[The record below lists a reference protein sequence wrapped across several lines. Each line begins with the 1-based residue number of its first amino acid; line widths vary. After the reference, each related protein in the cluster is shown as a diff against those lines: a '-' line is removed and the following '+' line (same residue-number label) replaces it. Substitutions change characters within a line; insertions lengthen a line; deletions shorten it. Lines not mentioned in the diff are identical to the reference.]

1 MAGRSHLTYS
11 SAIVLQAASRGYR
24 YGFDIMHASGLPGG
38 TVYPALRRL
47 EQSGFVKSS
56 WESDE
61 IARKAKRPRRRYYET
76 TPVAAADAGSG
87 NTGRRAGFGAC
98 EMNQGEGREE
108 KGEVVVR

>member
-1 MAGRSHLTYS
+1 MGSRSHLTYS
-11 SAIVLQAASRGYR
+11 SAIVLQAAARGYR
-24 YGFDIMHASGLPGG
+24 YGFDIMDASGLPGG

-76 TPVAAADAGSG
+76 TPQGAEALAEAVKRFRLLQQTLEAETPVAEPDSEHA
-87 NTGRRAGFGAC
+87 R
-98 EMNQGEGREE
+98 
-108 KGEVVVR
+108 